1 MIDSI
6 QPILTKVD
14 PTDENIDIEIISYTF
29 AEQLSEEV
37 KA

>member
-14 PTDENIDIEIISYTF
+14 PSEQENDIDLIRYDF
-29 AEQLSEEV
+29 A
-37 KA
+37 